1 MPEAIA
7 GCVKL
12 KDVKGLEKLNVMT
25 CMECGSC
32 AFNCPAHKHL
42 VQTIREGK
50 SMVRAEAMKKA
61 EEQKKEE
68 AKKNEQ

>member
-12 KDVKGLEKLNVMT
+12 KDVSGLKKLNVMT

-50 SMVRAEAMKKA
+50 AMVRAEAQRKA